1 MNKTHFNG
9 YKWFKGDKDSSKE
22 GFKRK
27 SDKSLEMASNGENM
41 GHPAAK
47 AICLI
52 SSRRQKM
59 LLFTAVL
66 EG

>member
-41 GHPAAK
+41 GPAAK